1 MVNPKVF
8 ESVNYNSD
16 DYTGLAFGMGIERLA
31 MIKFGITDIR
41 YFYQNDLK
49 FLKQF

>member
-1 MVNPKVF
+1 MVNKKVF
-8 ESVNYNSD
+8 DSVEYDAENLS
-16 DYTGLAFGMGIERLA
+16 GFAFGMGIERLA
-31 MIKFGITDIR
+31 MIKLGITDIR